1 MTFSIRKTIRA
12 LAAPEHRLSSSAR
25 LWREGLEELRRRGH
39 GRHESGAF
47 LLGRHSSGERRRIER
62 FVYYDDLD
70 PHSLDT
76 GIVVFDGAGYGPLWK
91 ICRESGLEVVAD
103 VHTHE
108 YAPRQSLADRANP
121 MIATRG
127 HIALIVPGFAERVFL
142 PGELGIYQYEGE
154 HRWHEQ
160 SGVGAG
166 RFFYVGFWG

>member
-1 MTFSIRKTIRA
+1 MTFSIRAIIRA
-12 LAAPEHRLSSSAR
+12 FAAPEHRLSCSSK
-25 LWREGLEELRRRGH
+25 LWRTGLEELRRRGDGH
-39 GRHESGAF
+39 HESGAF
-47 LLGRHSSGERRRIER
+47 LLGRSNGERRRVER

-108 YAPRQSLADRANP
+108 YAPRQSPADRANP
-121 MIATRG
+121 MVATRG
-127 HIALIVPGFAERVFL
+127 HIALIVPRFAERVFM
-142 PGELGIYQYEGE
+142 PAELGIYQYEGE
-154 HRWHEQ
+154 HRWHEH
-160 SGVGAG
+160 SGTGAG